1 MNKLDGLTPHVKEVS
16 CKVRMLL
23 ATLSEQDQAVL
34 GAAVNDEN
42 QWPARTLSNSLKQR
56 GVSLTDLTITKHR
69 RGFCSCLK
77 G

>member
-23 ATLSEQDQAVL
+23 TTLSEQDQAVL

-69 RGFCSCLK
+69 RGFCSCSK
-77 G
+77 I

>member
-23 ATLSEQDQAVL
+23 ITLSEQDQEVLATAVH
-34 GAAVNDEN
+34 DE
-42 QWPARTLSNSLKQR
+42 QRWPARTLSNSLKQR

-69 RGFCSCLK
+69 RGFCSCSK
-77 G
+77 I